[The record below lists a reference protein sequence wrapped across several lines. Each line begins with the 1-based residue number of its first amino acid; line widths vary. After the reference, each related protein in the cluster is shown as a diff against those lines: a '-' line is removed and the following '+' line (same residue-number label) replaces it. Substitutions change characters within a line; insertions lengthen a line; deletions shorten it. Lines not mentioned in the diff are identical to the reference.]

1 MNHSGLN
8 WTFFPLI
15 NRTRLVNVKV
25 KTDLYKVIFTFL
37 YRFYTILLY
46 YTYYIHLI
54 ILNVK
59 LHFFF
64 IIYNTP
70 KLSLVQ
76 KIAVIPPYCGDSSPQ
91 QTVKGLVM
99 VQDKINVGKHREIPV
114 LSMQD
119 ICNDLFFPK
128 HKARASQECLKTT
141 MLMSWSSQVKVQISV
156 QLRIYEGT

>member
-25 KTDLYKVIFTFL
+25 KTDLYKVIFYIFVSFL
-37 YRFYTILLY
+37 YYF
-46 YTYYIHLI
+46 I
-54 ILNVK
+54 ILHILYTFNNFK
-59 LHFFF
+59 CKITFFF
-64 IIYNTP
+64 YYLQHTQIVTGAENCSNPSI
-70 KLSLVQ
+70 LWGFFS
-76 KIAVIPPYCGDSSPQ
+76 AADCER
-91 QTVKGLVM
+91 LVM